1 MKKILSILT
10 FAGLAIGLSA
20 QNVDQVYI
28 TNGSVYEG
36 YISEQVPGEYI
47 SVQAVKSTIVVES
60 AQVSKIK
67 YTPTEVGLL
76 SEAMRKWVD
85 ENKPSNTV
93 VDVASLDVSGHRY
106 SEAIMLES
114 GSGIKFI
121 TFESAEYKVAWK
133 DIVKTTK
140 NEAGI
145 IDVVTLHNGKY
156 IKGRIVE
163 QVLGSEMKIKTEDE
177 AIHVVKNNEILCIN
191 SEQLDKNR
199 SLWSQLHFLDL
210 VELKNGECY
219 EGFIASRL
227 FGKYV
232 AIATRDSGV
241 EKYVQLSDIAKYVKK
256 LNPDYEE
263 VCEKPVEEETKEE
276 TKEEAKPEPK
286 TMDEIIGDITI
297 NDNPVKPSE
306 SEHIGQLYVLPK
318 GTENIFYGNQVRV
331 RIPIEETS
339 TSLRIVRLKKRRI
352 MVTTHR
358 TYDGIN
364 RFWSFIEEYN
374 MLPTR
379 NYYISAINKEYVEV
393 TVYGLKPGY
402 YMILPF
408 VGSDKC
414 AAFEI
419 KK

>member
-76 SEAMRKWVD
+76 SEAMRKWVE

-121 TFESAEYKVAWK
+121 TFENAEYKVAWK

-177 AIHVVKNNEILCIN
+177 AIHVVKNSEILCIN

-210 VELKNGECY
+210 VELKNGESY

-232 AIATRDSGV
+232 AIATRDNGV

-256 LNPDYEE
+256 MNPDYEE
-263 VCEKPVEEETKEE
+263 VCEKTVEEEVKEE
-276 TKEEAKPEPK
+276 TKPEPEQK
-286 TMDEIIGDITI
+286 TMDEIIGNITI
-297 NDNPVKPSE
+297 NDKPVIPSP
-306 SEHIGQLYVLPK
+306 SEHIGQLYVLPN
-318 GTENIFYGNQVRV
+318 GTENVFYGKSVRV
-331 RIPIEETS
+331 KIPIEETS

-352 MVTTHR
+352 MVTTHLV
-358 TYDGIN
+358 YDGVN
-364 RFWSFIEEYN
+364 SFWSFIEEYN
-374 MLPTR
+374 ELPTR
-379 NYYISAINKEYVEV
+379 NYYISSINKEHVEV

-414 AAFEI
+414 AAFEV
-419 KK
+419 KKK